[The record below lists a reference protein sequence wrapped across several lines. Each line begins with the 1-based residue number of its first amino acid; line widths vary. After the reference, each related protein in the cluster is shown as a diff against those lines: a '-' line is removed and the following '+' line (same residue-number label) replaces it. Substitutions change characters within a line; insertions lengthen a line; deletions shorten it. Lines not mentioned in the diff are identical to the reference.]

1 VYYLENCRV
10 SDKGIEQ
17 LFKMQQL
24 TELHLGGA
32 VEKAD
37 GDRNIFTV
45 NGFIAVLKALPKLT
59 VLDMQLPYI
68 KNLNMN
74 GMGTYSLF
82 NLGIGDRG
90 V

>member
-1 VYYLENCRV
+1 
-10 SDKGIEQ
+10 
-17 LFKMQQL
+17 
-24 TELHLGGA
+24 
-32 VEKAD
+32 
-37 GDRNIFTV
+37 
-45 NGFIAVLKALPKLT
+45 VLKALPKLT